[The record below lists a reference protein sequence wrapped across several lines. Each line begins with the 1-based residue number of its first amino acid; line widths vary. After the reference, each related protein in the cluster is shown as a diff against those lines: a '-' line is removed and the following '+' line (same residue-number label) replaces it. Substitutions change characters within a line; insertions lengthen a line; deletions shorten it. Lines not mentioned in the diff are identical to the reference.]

1 MLFDMLVDTLWP
13 LSTSLFLSFVVRVF
27 IINPNFS
34 SMMNTVSGTEMYFF
48 PVLKKVQ
55 TTVNPHNKTGWSY
68 ENQPSQEATFD
79 RWIRLCESLPS
90 EKGTLVFFELDK
102 SGSLTLLKTLNHP
115 TNIRRAMYSLTNPT
129 HLQWMWSLLN
139 GGAHKILVQLAKAS

>member
-1 MLFDMLVDTLWP
+1 
-13 LSTSLFLSFVVRVF
+13 
-27 IINPNFS
+27 
-34 SMMNTVSGTEMYFF
+34 MMNTVSGTEMYFF

-55 TTVNPHNKTGWSY
+55 TTVNPNNKTGWSY
-68 ENQPSQEATFD
+68 ENQLSQKATFD
-79 RWIRLCESLPS
+79 HWKSLCASLPS

-102 SGSLTLLKTLNHP
+102 SGSLTFLKTLSSP

-129 HLQWMWSLLN
+129 HLQYMWGLIN